1 MGNNT
6 NEMKATNVTARIH
19 ALCDALA
26 AEQLTQVEI
35 TFSGRNSEG
44 GGDAI
49 QVTCACGHDMTI
61 DDPYDSDNPLIASLR
76 DLPYWLDYS
85 FDDELLV
92 AGILVIDIARKTII
106 ADCSVLQQFF
116 LDLSDFETPRALEAS
131 SNRKECDTQ

>member
-1 MGNNT
+1 MMNNT
-6 NEMKATNVTARIH
+6 NEMNATNVTARIH

-35 TFSGRNSEG
+35 AFSGRNSEG
-44 GGDAI
+44 GCDAI
-49 QVTCACGHDMTI
+49 HVSCACGHDTTF

-76 DLPYWLDYS
+76 DLPHWLDYS
-85 FDDELLV
+85 FDGELFV
-92 AGILVIDIARKTII
+92 AGTLVIDVARKRIT
-106 ADCSVLQQFF
+106 ADCSFSEQFF